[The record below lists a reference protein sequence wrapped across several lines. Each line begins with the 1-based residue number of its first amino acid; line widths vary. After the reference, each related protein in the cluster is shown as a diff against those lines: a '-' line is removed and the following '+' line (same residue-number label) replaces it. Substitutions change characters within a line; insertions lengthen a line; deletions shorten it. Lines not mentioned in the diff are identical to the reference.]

1 MISIHISP
9 ISVPS
14 TVMWESN
21 CGEGDT
27 KPVNVDSTM
36 DAPIKGM
43 DNDCNRDPPPT
54 ISIRTA
60 FGAITIRM
68 VGSAHPTYR
77 LIAPYNYRRAAP
89 PERVGDRESRDS
101 EIAPTDKTKKTI
113 VNRLVR
119 SRTGNRRFD
128 AQGLHPIRSH
138 YHKDGGQ
145 CPPYI

>member
-1 MISIHISP
+1 
-9 ISVPS
+9 
-14 TVMWESN
+14 MWESN

-60 FGAITIRM
+60 LGAITIRM

-77 LIAPYNYRRAAP
+77 LIAPYNYNYRHAALP
-89 PERVGDRESRDS
+89 GRVGDREGRDS
-101 EIAPTDKTKKTI
+101 EIAPTDKPKKTI
-113 VNRLVR
+113 VKRMVR
-119 SRTGNRRFD
+119 VLS
-128 AQGLHPIRSH
+128 I
-138 YHKDGGQ
+138 K
-145 CPPYI
+145 